1 MKTGRLLLVAAMV
14 CASLLAATF
23 TGFTQ
28 SQADAKTAAREEAY
42 RANNIGVA
50 LLEQYNFE
58 DPDPAKDDATK
69 AFKRA
74 LKLDPS
80 LAIAQVNLAIA
91 RFYASDLDGALRE
104 AKKAETVAPN
114 TPQVYYILG
123 LIAKTQNRPADQI
136 AAFKRVL
143 EIDPRDPG
151 ANIYLGQ
158 LYKQQRD
165 FAAAA
170 VAFRAALDAEPYNT
184 TAMYNLGLTLMQSN
198 QR

>member
-50 LLEQYNFE
+50 LLEQYTFE
-58 DPDPAKDDATK
+58 DPDAAKDDATK

-74 LKLDPS
+74 LKLDPQ
-80 LAIAQVNLAIA
+80 LAIAQINLAIA
-91 RFYASDLDGALRE
+91 RFYASDLEGALRE
-104 AKKAETVAPN
+104 AKKAEALAPN
-114 TPQVYYILG
+114 APQVHYLLG
-123 LIAKTQNRPADQI
+123 LIAKTQNRAADQMT
-136 AAFKRVL
+136 AFKRAL
-143 EIDPRDPG
+143 ELDPRDPG
-151 ANIYLGQ
+151 INFHIGQ

-165 FAAAA
+165 FASA
-170 VAFRAALDAEPYNT
+170 VAA
-184 TAMYNLGLTLMQSN
+184 
-198 QR
+198 